1 MSLLSNLRTRLNEA
15 LEGHAA
21 EWRPGGDPRAA
32 PAARETGAAF
42 VADSGPATEPAPR
55 SPSRHAAEAW
65 PAPVPPASREE
76 SVEGSRASLL
86 ARLRSPHALREA
98 FVVKEILDRPVGL
111 RPPRG
116 RGIRG

>member
-32 PAARETGAAF
+32 PTARETGAEFRPDENTSPESAPRPKR
-42 VADSGPATEPAPR
+42 ATPSPPSPPATA
-55 SPSRHAAEAW
+55 AW
-65 PAPVPPASREE
+65 PID
-76 SVEGSRASLL
+76 SLL

-98 FVVKEILDRPVGL
+98 FVVKEILDRPVAL